1 MFRDFFFSNL
11 KSAFP
16 CFRTRDPWKQ
26 TPQHSSCRR
35 KILTSDQAFSFV
47 VRVTR
52 DERSDRAC
60 LVCAHHATH
69 TRALQRNRHARTWN
83 PNSRCLNRFMEKRV
97 IFWCTMLTRII
108 MVFFFFFFFNVI
120 VSMIRYSNR
129 IIFVWL
135 KYRWFI
141 KATIFHTFLYRIKV
155 HRALYVSNLF
165 SLRISREFYSF
176 KKSAHILSNKFN

>member
-1 MFRDFFFSNL
+1 MSGEARNVNRTSLDVSSPANERTTSSLVRGSKPTEHHASSPFASLSEKGVMRTCEPRPIETHEWPLLTARDVPRFFFSNL

-108 MVFFFFFFFNVI
+108 MVFFFFL
-120 VSMIRYSNR
+120 M
-129 IIFVWL
+129 
-135 KYRWFI
+135 
-141 KATIFHTFLYRIKV
+141 
-155 HRALYVSNLF
+155 
-165 SLRISREFYSF
+165 
-176 KKSAHILSNKFN
+176 